1 MQMTKKT
8 KKLEKE
14 NTTIKTK
21 CETMNKNILEMAEE
35 VFYYFFLLFFLVIVG
50 LSMQHLTHTLSLFV
64 EEQT

>member
-1 MQMTKKT
+1 MFSSPFDRPADAMQMTKKT

-35 VFYYFFLLFFLVIVG
+35 VFYYFFLLFFLLLMDLVCNI
-50 LSMQHLTHTLSLFV
+50 
-64 EEQT
+64 